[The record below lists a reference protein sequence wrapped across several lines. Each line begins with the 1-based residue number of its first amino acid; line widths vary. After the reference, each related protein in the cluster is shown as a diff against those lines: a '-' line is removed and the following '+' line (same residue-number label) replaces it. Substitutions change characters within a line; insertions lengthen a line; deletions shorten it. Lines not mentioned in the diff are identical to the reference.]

1 MTRGNNTIIV
11 INKFFDKSFLGRNL
25 VREEKIDDKRWSFER
40 EDRCQFLLRD
50 LSLSLSH
57 STVKLCGGSLCV
69 LSTGKVSQ
77 RKKGKRESEP
87 RAETRMEWE
96 KKRKVERERENVGK
110 EKEHADKFLRLQW
123 GVEALVCCGIC
134 SRVLWGPLST
144 HKPYDTSNVNNK
156 QCMLHIRVLENWKGY
171 SPISFLYCVCTGENR
186 VLGRELSSQAFNT
199 NSLFLFTKSIGLKL
213 SFTCT
218 KLFFFLTFVF
228 FLFPTKK

>member
-1 MTRGNNTIIV
+1 M
-11 INKFFDKSFLGRNL
+11 KFWERRPVPIS
-25 VREEKIDDKRWSFER
+25 IKRS
-40 EDRCQFLLRD
+40 
-50 LSLSLSH
+50 LSLSLSLY
-57 STVKLCGGSLCV
+57 SETMRRFSLCV
-69 LSTGKVSQ
+69 EHGESKSEKE
-77 RKKGKRESEP
+77 RK
-87 RAETRMEWE
+87 AWEWAKSWDE
-96 KKRKVERERENVGK
+96 NGMKKKRRKVERERERENVGK